1 MSIFSS
7 NREKESNPNP
17 GYVPPTTPTPTPT
30 TTPSSSYSSTT
41 SNTSSSNSSTTTI
54 SEGAIFDGQIKIEG
68 DIRVEGIVKG
78 SVTSKG
84 KVIMGKSGKV
94 EGDIICQNAE
104 ISGHVTG
111 KLKVADILILKA
123 NALVDGDINT
133 GKLVIESGVKFNGN
147 CSMGAP
153 TQQASAAVPPTP
165 AKPALNS

>member
-17 GYVPPTTPTPTPT
+17 GYVPPTTPSPTPT
-30 TTPSSSYSSTT
+30 TPITSFSSTS
-41 SNTSSSNSSTTTI
+41 SNTSSSNSSSITTI
-54 SEGAIFDGQIKIEG
+54 SEGAILDGQIKIEG
-68 DIRVEGIVKG
+68 DIRVEGIIKG

-104 ISGHVTG
+104 ISGHVAG

-153 TQQASAAVPPTP
+153 TQQASAVVPPTP